1 MLNGLSIRLRK
12 MTEERP
18 AVFGWAI
25 AAMILLGVADVVA
38 DMLMPTGFVWNC
50 VRTVLALITAV
61 PMFMS
66 GYYIGMKIHDASV
79 SSAEEDGVDYMEYRL
94 RKSPNARYRR
104 AFIAICIIA
113 LLGILTYNT
122 VIYTVSAAA
131 VVSLVVAVMLYCRL
145 TPDEKILAE
154 YGSPDPRDI
163 IEEAEEEDQRLTREA
178 NKELHREKVEARK
191 RRIRHEEEDDEEEDD
206 DEESYDEDEEEDE
219 DSKSSSK
226 RRHRNPNPLR
236 P

>member
-12 MTEERP
+12 MTEDRP
-18 AVFGWAI
+18 VVFGWAI

-50 VRTVLALITAV
+50 VRTVLALVTAV

-66 GYYIGMKIHDASV
+66 GYFIGMKIHDASV
-79 SSAEEDGVDYMEYRL
+79 ASAEEDGVDYLEYRL

-104 AFIAICIIA
+104 AFIAICVIA

-131 VVSLVVAVMLYCRL
+131 VVSMVMAVMLYCRL

-178 NKELHREKVEARK
+178 NKELHREKIEARK
-191 RRIRHEEEDDEEEDD
+191 RRLRHEDDE
-206 DEESYDEDEEEDE
+206 DEEETDDEDEEEDE
-219 DSKSSSK
+219 NDEKPSSK
-226 RRHRNPNPLR
+226 RRRNSSPLR

>member
-12 MTEERP
+12 MTEDRP

-50 VRTVLALITAV
+50 VRTVLALVTAV

-66 GYYIGMKIHDASV
+66 GYFIGMKIHDASV
-79 SSAEEDGVDYMEYRL
+79 ASAEEDGVDYLEYRL

-131 VVSLVVAVMLYCRL
+131 VVSMVMAVMLYCRL

-191 RRIRHEEEDDEEEDD
+191 RRLRHENDEDDGNEEETD
-206 DEESYDEDEEEDE
+206 DEDEEEDE
-219 DSKSSSK
+219 NDEKPSSK
-226 RRHRNPNPLR
+226 RHRNSSPLR

>member
-12 MTEERP
+12 MTEDRP

-25 AAMILLGVADVVA
+25 AAMILLGMADVVA

-50 VRTVLALITAV
+50 VRTVLALVTAV

-66 GYYIGMKIHDASV
+66 GYFIGMKIHDASV
-79 SSAEEDGVDYMEYRL
+79 ASAEEDGVDYLEYRL
-94 RKSPNARYRR
+94 RKSPNSRYRR

-191 RRIRHEEEDDEEEDD
+191 RRLRHENDEDDE
-206 DEESYDEDEEEDE
+206 DEEETDDEDEEEDDE
-219 DSKSSSK
+219 KPSSK
-226 RRHRNPNPLR
+226 RRRNSSPLR

>member
-12 MTEERP
+12 MTEDRP
-18 AVFGWAI
+18 VVFGWAI

-50 VRTVLALITAV
+50 VRTVLALVTAV

-66 GYYIGMKIHDASV
+66 GYFIGMKIHDASV
-79 SSAEEDGVDYMEYRL
+79 ASAEEDGVDYLEYRL

-131 VVSLVVAVMLYCRL
+131 VVSMVMAVMLYCRL

-178 NKELHREKVEARK
+178 NKELHREKIEARK
-191 RRIRHEEEDDEEEDD
+191 RRLRHEDDEDE
-206 DEESYDEDEEEDE
+206 DEEETDDEDEEEDE
-219 DSKSSSK
+219 NDEKPSSK
-226 RRHRNPNPLR
+226 RRRNSSPLR

>member
-12 MTEERP
+12 MTEERT

-50 VRTVLALITAV
+50 VRTVLALVTAV

-66 GYYIGMKIHDASV
+66 GYFIGMKIHDASV
-79 SSAEEDGVDYMEYRL
+79 ASAEEDGVDYLEYRL

-131 VVSLVVAVMLYCRL
+131 VVSMVMAVMLYCRL

-191 RRIRHEEEDDEEEDD
+191 RRLRHENDEDDE
-206 DEESYDEDEEEDE
+206 DEEETDDEDEEEDE
-219 DSKSSSK
+219 NDEKPSSK
-226 RRHRNPNPLR
+226 RRRNSSPLR

>member
-12 MTEERP
+12 MTEDRP

-38 DMLMPTGFVWNC
+38 DMLMPTDFIWNC

-66 GYYIGMKIHDASV
+66 GYYIGMKIHDVSV
-79 SSAEEDGVDYMEYRL
+79 ASAEEDGVDYLEYRL

-191 RRIRHEEEDDEEEDD
+191 RRLRHEDDEEDD
-206 DEESYDEDEEEDE
+206 DDGDEESYDEDEEEDDE
-219 DSKSSSK
+219 KPSSK
-226 RRHRNPNPLR
+226 NRRNSNPLR

>member
-12 MTEERP
+12 MTEDRP

-25 AAMILLGVADVVA
+25 AAMVLLGVADVVA
-38 DMLMPTGFVWNC
+38 DMLMSTGFVWNC

-79 SSAEEDGVDYMEYRL
+79 ASAEEDGVDYMEYRL

-131 VVSLVVAVMLYCRL
+131 VVSMVMAVMLYCRL
-145 TPDEKILAE
+145 TPDERILAE

-191 RRIRHEEEDDEEEDD
+191 RRLRHEKGEDDGDDEEAD
-206 DEESYDEDEEEDE
+206 DEDEDEEED
-219 DSKSSSK
+219 SRPSSK
-226 RRHRNPNPLR
+226 RRRNPNPLR

>member
-1 MLNGLSIRLRK
+1 MLNELSIRLRK
-12 MTEERP
+12 MTEDRP

-50 VRTVLALITAV
+50 VRTVLALVTAV

-66 GYYIGMKIHDASV
+66 GYFIGMKIHDASV
-79 SSAEEDGVDYMEYRL
+79 ASAEEDGVDYLEYRL

-131 VVSLVVAVMLYCRL
+131 VVSMVMAVMLYCRL

-191 RRIRHEEEDDEEEDD
+191 RRLRHENDEDDGDEEETD
-206 DEESYDEDEEEDE
+206 DEDEEEDE
-219 DSKSSSK
+219 NDEKPSSK
-226 RRHRNPNPLR
+226 RHRNSSPLR

>member
-12 MTEERP
+12 MTEDRP

-50 VRTVLALITAV
+50 VRTVLALVTAV

-66 GYYIGMKIHDASV
+66 GYFIGMKIHDASV
-79 SSAEEDGVDYMEYRL
+79 ASAEEDGVDYLEYRL

-131 VVSLVVAVMLYCRL
+131 VVSMVMAVMLYCRL

-191 RRIRHEEEDDEEEDD
+191 RRLRHENDEDDGDEEETD
-206 DEESYDEDEEEDE
+206 DEDEEEDE
-219 DSKSSSK
+219 NDEKPSSK
-226 RRHRNPNPLR
+226 RHRNSSPLR

>member
-12 MTEERP
+12 MTEDRP

-25 AAMILLGVADVVA
+25 AAMVLLGVADVVA
-38 DMLMPTGFVWNC
+38 DMLMSTGFVWNC
-50 VRTVLALITAV
+50 VRTALALVTAV

-79 SSAEEDGVDYMEYRL
+79 ASAEEDGVDYMEYRL

-131 VVSLVVAVMLYCRL
+131 VVSMVMAVMLYCRL
-145 TPDEKILAE
+145 TPDERILAE

-191 RRIRHEEEDDEEEDD
+191 RRLRHEKGEDDGDDEEAD
-206 DEESYDEDEEEDE
+206 DEDEDEEED
-219 DSKSSSK
+219 SRPSSK
-226 RRHRNPNPLR
+226 RRRNPNPLR

>member
-18 AVFGWAI
+18 SIFGWAI

-50 VRTVLALITAV
+50 VRTVLALVTAV

-66 GYYIGMKIHDASV
+66 GYFIGMKIHDASV
-79 SSAEEDGVDYMEYRL
+79 ASAEEDGVDYLEYRL

-131 VVSLVVAVMLYCRL
+131 VVSMVMAVMLYCRL

-191 RRIRHEEEDDEEEDD
+191 RRLRHEKGEDDGDDEEAD
-206 DEESYDEDEEEDE
+206 DEDEDEEED
-219 DSKSSSK
+219 SRPSSK
-226 RRHRNPNPLR
+226 RRRNPNPLR

>member
-12 MTEERP
+12 MTEDRP

-25 AAMILLGVADVVA
+25 AAMVLLGVADVVA
-38 DMLMPTGFVWNC
+38 DMLMSTGFVWNC
-50 VRTVLALITAV
+50 VRTVLALVTAV

-79 SSAEEDGVDYMEYRL
+79 ASAEEDGVDYLEYRL

-131 VVSLVVAVMLYCRL
+131 VVSMVMAVMLYCRL
-145 TPDEKILAE
+145 TPDERILAE

-191 RRIRHEEEDDEEEDD
+191 RRLRHEKGEDDGDDEEAD
-206 DEESYDEDEEEDE
+206 DEDEDEEED
-219 DSKSSSK
+219 SRPSSK
-226 RRHRNPNPLR
+226 RRRNPNPLR

>member
-12 MTEERP
+12 MTEDRP

-25 AAMILLGVADVVA
+25 AAMVLLGVADVVA
-38 DMLMPTGFVWNC
+38 DMLMSTGFVWNC

-79 SSAEEDGVDYMEYRL
+79 ASAEEDGVDYLEYRL

-131 VVSLVVAVMLYCRL
+131 VVSMVMAVMLYCRL
-145 TPDEKILAE
+145 TPDERILAE

-191 RRIRHEEEDDEEEDD
+191 RRLRHEKGEDDGDDEEAD
-206 DEESYDEDEEEDE
+206 DEDEDEEED
-219 DSKSSSK
+219 SRPSSK
-226 RRHRNPNPLR
+226 RRRNPNPLR

>member
-12 MTEERP
+12 MTEERT

-50 VRTVLALITAV
+50 VRTVLALVTAV

-66 GYYIGMKIHDASV
+66 GYFIGMKIHDASV
-79 SSAEEDGVDYMEYRL
+79 ASAEEDGVDYLEYRL

-104 AFIAICIIA
+104 AFIAICVIA

-131 VVSLVVAVMLYCRL
+131 VVSMVMAVMLYCRL

-178 NKELHREKVEARK
+178 NKELHREKIEARK
-191 RRIRHEEEDDEEEDD
+191 RRLRHEDDEDE
-206 DEESYDEDEEEDE
+206 DEEETDDEDEEEDE
-219 DSKSSSK
+219 NDEKPPSK
-226 RRHRNPNPLR
+226 RRRNSSPLR

>member
-12 MTEERP
+12 MTEDRP
-18 AVFGWAI
+18 VVFGWAI

-50 VRTVLALITAV
+50 VRTVLALVTAV

-66 GYYIGMKIHDASV
+66 GYFIGMKIHDASV
-79 SSAEEDGVDYMEYRL
+79 ASAEEDGIDYLEYRL

-122 VIYTVSAAA
+122 VIYTVSASA
-131 VVSLVVAVMLYCRL
+131 VVSMVMAVMLYCRL

-178 NKELHREKVEARK
+178 NKELHREKIEARK
-191 RRIRHEEEDDEEEDD
+191 RRLRHEDDEDE
-206 DEESYDEDEEEDE
+206 DEEETDDEDEEEDE
-219 DSKSSSK
+219 NDEKPPSK
-226 RRHRNPNPLR
+226 RRRNSSPLR

>member
-12 MTEERP
+12 MTEDRP

-25 AAMILLGVADVVA
+25 AAMVLLGVADVVA

-50 VRTVLALITAV
+50 VRTVLALVTAV

-79 SSAEEDGVDYMEYRL
+79 ASAEEDGVDYMEYRL

-131 VVSLVVAVMLYCRL
+131 VVSMVMAVMLYCRL
-145 TPDEKILAE
+145 TPDERILAE

-191 RRIRHEEEDDEEEDD
+191 RRLRHEKGEDDGDDEEADDEDKDEEED
-206 DEESYDEDEEEDE
+206 SRP
-219 DSKSSSK
+219 SSK
-226 RRHRNPNPLR
+226 RRRNPNPLR

>member
-12 MTEERP
+12 MTEEKP

-25 AAMILLGVADVVA
+25 AAMILLGVSDVVA

-50 VRTVLALITAV
+50 VRTVLALVTAV

-79 SSAEEDGVDYMEYRL
+79 ASAEEDGVDYMEYRL

-131 VVSLVVAVMLYCRL
+131 VVSMVMAVMLYCRL
-145 TPDEKILAE
+145 TPDERILAE

-191 RRIRHEEEDDEEEDD
+191 RRLRHENDEDDGDEEETD
-206 DEESYDEDEEEDE
+206 DEDEEED
-219 DSKSSSK
+219 SRPSSK
-226 RRHRNPNPLR
+226 RRRNPNPLR

>member
-12 MTEERP
+12 MTEDRP
-18 AVFGWAI
+18 VVFGWAI

-50 VRTVLALITAV
+50 VRTVLALVTAV

-66 GYYIGMKIHDASV
+66 GYFIGMKIHDASV
-79 SSAEEDGVDYMEYRL
+79 ASAEEDGVDYLEYRL

-104 AFIAICIIA
+104 AFIAICVIA

-122 VIYTVSAAA
+122 VIYTVSASA
-131 VVSLVVAVMLYCRL
+131 VVSMVMAVMLYCRL

-178 NKELHREKVEARK
+178 NKELHREKIEARK
-191 RRIRHEEEDDEEEDD
+191 RRLRHEDDEDE
-206 DEESYDEDEEEDE
+206 DEEETDDEDEEEDE
-219 DSKSSSK
+219 NDEKPPSK
-226 RRHRNPNPLR
+226 RRRNSSPLR

>member
-12 MTEERP
+12 MTEDRP
-18 AVFGWAI
+18 VVFGWAI

-50 VRTVLALITAV
+50 VRTVLALVTAV

-66 GYYIGMKIHDASV
+66 GYFIGMKIHDASV
-79 SSAEEDGVDYMEYRL
+79 ASAEEDGIDYLEYRL

-131 VVSLVVAVMLYCRL
+131 VVSMVMAVMLYCRL

-178 NKELHREKVEARK
+178 NKELHREKIEARK
-191 RRIRHEEEDDEEEDD
+191 RRLRHEDDE
-206 DEESYDEDEEEDE
+206 DEEETDDEDEEEDE
-219 DSKSSSK
+219 NDEKPPSK
-226 RRHRNPNPLR
+226 RRRNSSPLR

>member
-12 MTEERP
+12 MTEDRP
-18 AVFGWAI
+18 VVFGWAI

-50 VRTVLALITAV
+50 VRTVLALVTAV

-66 GYYIGMKIHDASV
+66 GYFIGMKIHDASV
-79 SSAEEDGVDYMEYRL
+79 ASAEEDGVDYLEYRL

-131 VVSLVVAVMLYCRL
+131 VVSMVMAVMLYCRL

-178 NKELHREKVEARK
+178 NKELHREKIEARK
-191 RRIRHEEEDDEEEDD
+191 RRLRHEDDE
-206 DEESYDEDEEEDE
+206 DEEETDDEDEEEDE
-219 DSKSSSK
+219 NDENDEKPSSK
-226 RRHRNPNPLR
+226 RSRNSSPLR

>member
-12 MTEERP
+12 MTEDRP
-18 AVFGWAI
+18 VVFGWAI

-50 VRTVLALITAV
+50 VRTVFALVTAV

-66 GYYIGMKIHDASV
+66 GYFIGMKIHDASV
-79 SSAEEDGVDYMEYRL
+79 ASAEEDDVDYLEYRL

-104 AFIAICIIA
+104 AFIAICVIA

-131 VVSLVVAVMLYCRL
+131 VVSMVMAVMLYCRL

-178 NKELHREKVEARK
+178 NKELHREKIEARK
-191 RRIRHEEEDDEEEDD
+191 RRLRHEDDEDE
-206 DEESYDEDEEEDE
+206 DEEETDDEDEEEDE
-219 DSKSSSK
+219 NDEKPPSK
-226 RRHRNPNPLR
+226 RRRNSSPLR

>member
-18 AVFGWAI
+18 SIFGWAI

-38 DMLMPTGFVWNC
+38 DMLMSTGFVWNC
-50 VRTVLALITAV
+50 VRTVLALVTAV

-66 GYYIGMKIHDASV
+66 GYFIGMKIHDASV
-79 SSAEEDGVDYMEYRL
+79 ASAEEDGVDYLEYRL

-131 VVSLVVAVMLYCRL
+131 VVSMVMAVMLYCRL

-178 NKELHREKVEARK
+178 NKELHREKIEARK
-191 RRIRHEEEDDEEEDD
+191 RRLRHEDDEDK
-206 DEESYDEDEEEDE
+206 DEEETDDEDEEEDE
-219 DSKSSSK
+219 NDEKPPSK
-226 RRHRNPNPLR
+226 RRRNSSPLR

>member
-12 MTEERP
+12 MTEDRP

-25 AAMILLGVADVVA
+25 AAMVLLGVADVVA
-38 DMLMPTGFVWNC
+38 DMLMSTGFVWNC
-50 VRTVLALITAV
+50 VRTVLALVTAV

-79 SSAEEDGVDYMEYRL
+79 ASAEEDGVDYMEYRL

-131 VVSLVVAVMLYCRL
+131 VVSMVMAVMLYCRL
-145 TPDEKILAE
+145 TPDERILAE

-191 RRIRHEEEDDEEEDD
+191 RRLRHEKGEDDGDDEEAD
-206 DEESYDEDEEEDE
+206 DEDEDEEED
-219 DSKSSSK
+219 SRPSSK
-226 RRHRNPNPLR
+226 RRRNPNPLR

>member
-12 MTEERP
+12 MTEDRP
-18 AVFGWAI
+18 AVFGWVI

-38 DMLMPTGFVWNC
+38 DMLMPTGFIWNC

-66 GYYIGMKIHDASV
+66 GYYIGMKIHDVSV
-79 SSAEEDGVDYMEYRL
+79 ASAEEDGVDYLEYRL

-163 IEEAEEEDQRLTREA
+163 IEEAEEEDQKLTREA

-191 RRIRHEEEDDEEEDD
+191 RRLRHEDDEEADD
-206 DEESYDEDEEEDE
+206 DGDEESYDEEDDE
-219 DSKSSSK
+219 DDDKPSSK
-226 RRHRNPNPLR
+226 RRRNSNPLR

>member
-12 MTEERP
+12 MTEDRP

-25 AAMILLGVADVVA
+25 AAMVLLGVADVVA
-38 DMLMPTGFVWNC
+38 DILMSTGFIWNC
-50 VRTVLALITAV
+50 VRTVLALVTAV

-79 SSAEEDGVDYMEYRL
+79 ASAEEDGVDYMEYRL

-131 VVSLVVAVMLYCRL
+131 VVSMVMAVMLYCRL
-145 TPDEKILAE
+145 TPDERILAE

-191 RRIRHEEEDDEEEDD
+191 RRLRHEKGEDDGDDEEAD
-206 DEESYDEDEEEDE
+206 DEDEEED
-219 DSKSSSK
+219 SRPSSK
-226 RRHRNPNPLR
+226 RRRNPNPLR